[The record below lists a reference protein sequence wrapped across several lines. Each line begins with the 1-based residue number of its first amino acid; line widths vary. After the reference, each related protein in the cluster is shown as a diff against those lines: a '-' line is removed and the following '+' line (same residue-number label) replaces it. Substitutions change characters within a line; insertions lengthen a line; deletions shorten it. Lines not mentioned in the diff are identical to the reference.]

1 MERMGHMD
9 KLKEGAVNVIAWIG
23 RLLLGAFLLIAGLV
37 LGVMLLLYS
46 WDFSWT
52 VREYNYYKD
61 PTQFVELT
69 AEVDYIHWDTNRLT
83 IGMTDIPEGFSERT
97 FKIEG
102 EAYDAVLESGLK
114 EQLTLGQRITFMSA
128 PRYFGNGYVMPIV
141 EISVDGVEYLSFED
155 GYPYLLNEYNFF
167 S

>member
-1 MERMGHMD
+1 MD
-9 KLKEGAVNVIAWIG
+9 KFIEGVENVIIWTG
-23 RLLLGAFLLIAGLV
+23 RILLGAFLLIVGLV
-37 LGVMLLLYS
+37 LGVVLLFYGWS
-46 WDFSWT
+46 FSWT
-52 VREYNYYKD
+52 VSEYNYYKD
-61 PTQFVELT
+61 PTQFVELS

-102 EAYDAVLESGLK
+102 EAYDVVLENGLK
-114 EQLTLGQRITFMSA
+114 EQLALGQTITFMAA

-141 EISVDGVEYLSFED
+141 EISVDGVEYLSFDE

-167 S
+167 W